1 MEDSAFAEGM
11 MQGPEGC
18 ILRFFYTSARNET
31 ATNAEGRA
39 IFDTVLMVD
48 VITPGQKSSTP
59 SFEVERIWAPQTLKH
74 MPQLIGNKRSP
85 HYLRYQEQIEKFKR
99 AEKAQDLGGMPLK
112 MWPRAD
118 RGLIATLNAANVFT
132 VEQLADI
139 SDASLQ
145 VIGMGAQELR
155 EQARAYLKT
164 AFNTADT
171 SALTAKVSELT
182 TENARLTEALALAN
196 AQATELQNRLA
207 VQDMARQQ
215 QAPAPAK
222 TLQDITL

>member
-1 MEDSAFAEGM
+1 VEDSAFTEGM
-11 MQGPEGC
+11 TPGPEGC

-59 SFEVERIWAPQTLKH
+59 SFELERVWSPQSLKA
-74 MPQLIGNKRSP
+74 MPQLLAPKRSP
-85 HYLRYQEQIEKFKR
+85 HYARYQEYIEKFKR
-99 AEKAQDLGGMPLK
+99 SEQTQDLGGMPLK

-118 RGLIATLNAANVFT
+118 RGLIATLNAANIFT

-171 SALTAKVSELT
+171 SAATAKVFEL
-182 TENARLTEALALAN
+182 EAEVRQLREALALAN
-196 AQATELQNRLA
+196 SQTTELQRQVATHN
-207 VQDMARQQ
+207 MAAQQ
-215 QAPAPAK
+215 MAPPAK
-222 TLQDITL
+222 KLQDITL